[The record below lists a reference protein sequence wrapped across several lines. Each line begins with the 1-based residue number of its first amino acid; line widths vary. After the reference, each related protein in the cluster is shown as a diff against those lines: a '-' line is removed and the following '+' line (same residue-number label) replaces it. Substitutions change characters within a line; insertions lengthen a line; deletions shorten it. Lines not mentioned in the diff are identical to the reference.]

1 MHGGDGVYSGGR
13 GYSRVAAGRGSSA
26 HRSHSAQSFDATD
39 AFELGGAMLAFVTCW
54 LAWWLCSLCLA
65 LFERNRRNR
74 RSTCLFELG
83 DEEPFRTVATSCHGG
98 RARGARDFSP
108 QRRFAA
114 AAWSEGSDDDDYAYS
129 EYSEFSE
136 F

>member
-26 HRSHSAQSFDATD
+26 HRGHRSHSAQSLDATD

-74 RSTCLFELG
+74 RRQCLFELG
-83 DEEPFRTVATSCHGG
+83 DEEPFRTGHAP

-108 QRRFAA
+108 QRRCAA
-114 AAWSEGSDDDDYAYS
+114 AAWSQGSDDDDYAYS

-136 F
+136 Y